1 MLVLPRVVF
10 AARAALIL
18 MTCVL
23 LPTAAFSAP
32 RTTRTLRLQVEGM
45 RCGSCSMG
53 LAARMLKLPG
63 VRSAEFAPEKKL
75 GILEYEPAVVKP
87 ERILAGIR
95 KAGYTARVRK

>member
-1 MLVLPRVVF
+1 MR
-10 AARAALIL
+10 RAALVL
-18 MTCVL
+18 MGVL
-23 LPTAAFSAP
+23 LPVAAFSAP
-32 RTTRTLRLQVEGM
+32 RSTRTLRLQVEGM

-75 GILEYEPAVVKP
+75 GILEYDPSLVKA